1 MRPEVWGAITEVM
14 SLQEVKD
21 QDSLCLSCK
30 DNEKVAV
37 YEPGS
42 ELSLG
47 TESAST
53 SSRASSL

>member
-1 MRPEVWGAITEVM
+1 MEVM